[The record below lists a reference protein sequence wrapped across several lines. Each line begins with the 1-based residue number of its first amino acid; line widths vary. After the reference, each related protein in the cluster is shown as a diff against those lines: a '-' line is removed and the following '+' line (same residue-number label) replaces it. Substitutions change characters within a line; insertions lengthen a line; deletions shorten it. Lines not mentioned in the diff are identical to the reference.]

1 MFDNNNNNNITGFE
15 VFFMLGMIVIVIIA
29 LLTSCGHTIDRNSN
43 KRDVVGIVTEK
54 TVKRSDEQDKYL
66 IFVEIEGE
74 DEVQVFEV
82 TDNWIEGKI
91 NSSTIYGNIKVGE
104 TYTFTIKGSRN
115 EVFSWYPNISKVEK
129 QKKE

>member
-1 MFDNNNNNNITGFE
+1 MYDNNLTGFE
-15 VFFMLGMIVIVIIA
+15 IFCMLGMIIIVIIC

-43 KRDVVGIVTEK
+43 EREVVGTITEK
-54 TVKRSDEQDKYL
+54 TVKRSDNQDKYL

-74 DEVQVFEV
+74 DEVQVFEI
-82 TDNWIEGKI
+82 TDNFIEGKL

-115 EVFSWYPNISKVEK
+115 EMFSWYPNISKVEK
-129 QKKE
+129 QKK

>member
-1 MFDNNNNNNITGFE
+1 MYGYNDTDPFE
-15 VFFMLGMIVIVIIA
+15 IFFIIFFIVVVIIC
-29 LLTSCGHTIDRNSN
+29 LLISCGHTIDRNSN
-43 KRDVVGIVTEK
+43 KRDVVGTVTEK
-54 TVKRSDEQDKYL
+54 TVKRSDEQDRYL

-115 EVFSWYPNISKVEK
+115 EMLSWYPNISKVEK